1 MPNLLN
7 LGWATLFPRGEPD
20 RGILPSSFY
29 RVNTHLPCRRAA
41 LKKGAASLVAAA
53 IYLLAGAGTAAAG
66 PETAQAL
73 FSHDLGGSDATLS
86 LSGGTLSRGGRV
98 TEIFAP
104 LHVTTKSLRDF
115 GAAAQE
121 GGFSLYERVFR
132 ALDNEWLGFTFSI
145 TALPETTTLVALS
158 ALMVIMFLWPDRR
171 RLVKDFK
178 SVVGLRPPG
187 RVRIE
192 AYRRRANDDGLP
204 RQQVWAEVEQPK
216 VPPVVAVKTR
226 DHDQAEPLSTREPM
240 LAA

>member
-1 MPNLLN
+1 
-7 LGWATLFPRGEPD
+7 
-20 RGILPSSFY
+20 LPSSFY

-41 LKKGAASLVAAA
+41 LKRGAVFLGAAA
-53 IYLLAGAGTAAAG
+53 IYLLAGTGTAAAG

-98 TEIFAP
+98 VEIFAP
-104 LHVTTKSLRDF
+104 LQVTTKSLRDF

-145 TALPETTTLVALS
+145 TALPETTTVVALS

-226 DHDQAEPLSTREPM
+226 DHDQAEPLSTRGPM

>member
-1 MPNLLN
+1 
-7 LGWATLFPRGEPD
+7 
-20 RGILPSSFY
+20 
-29 RVNTHLPCRRAA
+29 
-41 LKKGAASLVAAA
+41 VA
-53 IYLLAGAGTAAAG
+53 
-66 PETAQAL
+66 
-73 FSHDLGGSDATLS
+73 
-86 LSGGTLSRGGRV
+86 
-98 TEIFAP
+98 EIFAP
-104 LHVTTKSLRDF
+104 LQVTTKSLRDF

-121 GGFSLYERVFR
+121 GGFSLYKGVFP

-145 TALPETTTLVALS
+145 TALPETTAVVALS
-158 ALMVIMFLWPDRR
+158 ALLVLMFLWPDRR

-204 RQQVWAEVEQPK
+204 RQQVWAEVELTK

-226 DHDQAEPLSTREPM
+226 DHEQPESVSIREPM

>member
-1 MPNLLN
+1 MPSFSS
-7 LGWATLFPRGEPD
+7 LGWVTLFPRGEPD

-41 LKKGAASLVAAA
+41 LKKGALFLGAAA
-53 IYLLAGAGTAAAG
+53 IYLLAGTGTAAAG

-98 TEIFAP
+98 AEIFAP
-104 LHVTTKSLRDF
+104 LQVTTKSLRDF

-121 GGFSLYERVFR
+121 GGFSLYKGVFP
-132 ALDNEWLGFTFSI
+132 ALDNEWVGFTFTI
-145 TALPETTTLVALS
+145 TALPETTAVVSLS
-158 ALMVIMFLWPDRR
+158 ALLVLMLFWPDRR

-204 RQQVWAEVEQPK
+204 RQQVWAEVELTK
-216 VPPVVAVKTR
+216 VPPVVGVKTR
-226 DHDQAEPLSTREPM
+226 DHEQPESVSIREPM

>member
-1 MPNLLN
+1 MPNLSRLD
-7 LGWATLFPRGEPD
+7 WVTLFPRGEPD

-29 RVNTHLPCRRAA
+29 RVNTHLPCRRAS
-41 LKKGAASLVAAA
+41 LKRGAVFLGAAA
-53 IYLLAGAGTAAAG
+53 IYLLAGTGTAAAG

-98 TEIFAP
+98 AEIFAP
-104 LHVTTKSLRDF
+104 LQVTTKSLRDF

-145 TALPETTTLVALS
+145 TALPETTTVVALS

-178 SVVGLRPPG
+178 SIVGLRPPG

>member
-1 MPNLLN
+1 MPSFSS
-7 LGWATLFPRGEPD
+7 LGWVTLFPRGEPD
-20 RGILPSSFY
+20 RGNLPSSFY

-41 LKKGAASLVAAA
+41 LKKGALFLGAAA
-53 IYLLAGAGTAAAG
+53 IYLLAGTGTAAAG

-98 TEIFAP
+98 AEIFAP
-104 LHVTTKSLRDF
+104 LQVTTKSLRDF

-171 RLVKDFK
+171 RLIKDFK